1 MRGFIDRLRALIR
14 PSGELAARPP
24 DTSRYLD
31 LEGGA
36 RSFECSLAA
45 LEHTD
50 ACADLFLNRY
60 TVDEI
65 KGIMER
71 TGLAAHLASLSLPPP
86 RLGIARDESRI
97 HRLEASCGA
106 SKASKLLIDLRLS
119 EIVYTPGWRLLRRIT
134 GRHSFPMIA
143 IEWLNLQNP
152 FCRFTA
158 ERPRLPGQEHP
169 GLGAVTYVFKMIEIF
184 ARDTK
189 AAGIM
194 DVPEHFHAAVI
205 YSRSFRFVDPRREGR
220 LRALL
225 RDLGALAFHELAWGF
240 VCGAV
245 IEENSGEPAV
255 YEPAEQIFPV
265 SDTLERYF
273 ASKQYKERVAEEER
287 ARRYRFDRRKL
298 SAVGKLM
305 R

>member
-14 PSGELAARPP
+14 PSGEFAARPP
-24 DTSRYLD
+24 DTSRYMD
-31 LEGGA
+31 LEGDA
-36 RSFECSLAA
+36 RGFECSLAA

-65 KGIMER
+65 RGIMER
-71 TGLAAHLASLSLPPP
+71 TGLAAHLASLSLPPL
-86 RLGIARDESRI
+86 RLEIARDESRI
-97 HRLEASCGA
+97 HRLGAYCGA
-106 SKASKLLIDLRLS
+106 SKASRLLIDLRLS
-119 EIVYTPGWRLLRRIT
+119 EIVYRPGEMLLRRIT
-134 GRHSFPMIA
+134 GQDSFPMIA

-169 GLGAVTYVFKMIEIF
+169 GLGAVTYIFKMLEIF
-184 ARDTK
+184 ARDMK

-194 DVPEHFHAAVI
+194 DVPEHFHAAVM
-205 YSRSFRFVDPRREGR
+205 YSRGFRFVDPRREGM
-220 LRALL
+220 LRAVF
-225 RDLGALAFHELAWGF
+225 RDLGGLAFHELAWGF

-245 IEENSGEPAV
+245 IDETSGRAAV

-265 SDTLERYF
+265 SATLKRYF
-273 ASKQYKERVAEEER
+273 ASKQYGERVADEER
-287 ARRYRFDRRKL
+287 ARRYRLDRERLALVRK
-298 SAVGKLM
+298 
-305 R
+305 RRR

>member
-1 MRGFIDRLRALIR
+1 MKAFIDRLRALIR
-14 PSGELAARPP
+14 PSGEFAARPP

-36 RSFECSLAA
+36 RGFECSLAA
-45 LEHTD
+45 LEHSD

-60 TVDEI
+60 TVGEI
-65 KGIMER
+65 KEIMER
-71 TGLAAHLASLSLPPP
+71 TGLAAHLDSLSLPPL
-86 RLGIARDESRI
+86 RLEIARDESRI
-97 HRLEASCGA
+97 HRFGVYCGA
-106 SKASKLLIDLRLS
+106 SKASRLLIDLRLS
-119 EIVYTPGWRLLRRIT
+119 EIVYRPGEKLLRRIT
-134 GRHSFPMIA
+134 GQDSFPMIA

-169 GLGAVTYVFKMIEIF
+169 GLGAVSYIFKMLEIF
-184 ARDTK
+184 ARDMN
-189 AAGIM
+189 ADGIM
-194 DVPEHFHAAVI
+194 DVPESFHAAAM
-205 YSRSFRFVDPRREGR
+205 YSRSFRFVDPRHEGM

-225 RDLGALAFHELAWGF
+225 RDLGDLALHELAWGF

-245 IEENSGEPAV
+245 IEETSGGPAV
-255 YEPAEQIFPV
+255 YEPAEQVFPV

-273 ASKQYKERVAEEER
+273 ASKQYGERVADEER
-287 ARRYRFDRRKL
+287 ARRYRFDRDWLARIK
-298 SAVGKLM
+298 KPT